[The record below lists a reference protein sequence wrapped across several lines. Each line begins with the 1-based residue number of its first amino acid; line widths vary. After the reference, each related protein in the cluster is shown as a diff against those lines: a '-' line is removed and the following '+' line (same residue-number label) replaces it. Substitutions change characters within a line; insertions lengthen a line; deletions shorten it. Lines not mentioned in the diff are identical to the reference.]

1 MTGGVDMI
9 DFSQISKPVA
19 SFRNQL
25 ALTFTI
31 GIVLLATV
39 SSFAIT
45 HFSTQKVRSTLIEH
59 GHQAAETLASQST
72 LALLYESPEN
82 AQAPAAATLALA
94 DVLGLAIH
102 DSEGKQLLALGED
115 LAAETVS
122 GEQPYK
128 WGLLRE
134 NDHAWYFAAPAYA
147 GEEYVD
153 EEVSPFETGEAK
165 RDLLGYVLV
174 SMGKQ
179 TLNSMESDIREI
191 NLFFSLSF
199 ATIIL
204 VALLAIT
211 ARMTTPLKN
220 LAEKMYRAKRGE
232 ESVRFGLSGPKDIID
247 MGIAFN
253 TMMEVLEE
261 RQRELTDARDSAI
274 ASAGAKEEFAANV
287 SHELRTPMNGVLG
300 MLELLQ
306 DMGLTSKQAEYVE
319 VARKSA
325 ETQLTLIDDILDFS
339 RIDSGKLKPN
349 PVDFSL
355 QDVLDDV
362 VGITSGQAQRKGL
375 DLGYVIEQYVP
386 SRFRGEPGRIRQV
399 LINLVG
405 NATKFTTQGE
415 IAIEVR
421 VVEESG
427 ENMLVRFEVRDTG
440 IGIPEEVQR
449 RIFEPFT
456 QADGST
462 TRKYGGTGLGLAICR
477 QVVNFLGGEIDV
489 SSELGRGSTFW
500 FEIPLQAPQEAVDE
514 PEKRRDEIAG
524 MRVLIVDDSAVN
536 RSFLEETFSA
546 WGAYKNSVSDGSKAL
561 VSLRI
566 AANHSRPYDL
576 VVLDEVMPGLAGEK
590 LAKQILEDSTIPPV
604 KVILMTTWRRSARR
618 DYRYGIDGIVTK
630 PVRQSLLFDCIA
642 SIIKTTN
649 EQLEK
654 PNAPVEIEIGD
665 MNHSGKRILVVEDNR
680 ANQQVALGMLERLGC
695 RVDVATTGRDA
706 LEFIARQHF
715 DLVLMDCNMP
725 EMDGYE
731 TTRCIRKL
739 ENDHHRL
746 PVVAM
751 TANVQ
756 KGDSEKCLAAGMD
769 DYLPKPLKLDMINR
783 LLCRLASNES
793 SMRVVI
799 NNSERRSQELLDD
812 PSPLDV
818 ATFSELREDIGDTFT
833 RMIEVFLEDLPGYL
847 QALERAVQERDYEA
861 IRATAHTIKGSSA
874 NFGAQ
879 RLSEVCRQL
888 EQKGRERSADDAEE
902 LMVALGRESDR
913 VVAALNHEI
922 NPDKTSRITEKE
934 LYPRILIVD
943 DDRSMRIALR
953 EVLEEDGYQVD
964 EASNGAQAVAVSE
977 RHMPDLVLMDAV
989 MPGMDGFTACKKI
1002 RHFASGKQTPILM
1015 ITALEDEPSIE
1026 RAFASGATDYIPKP
1040 VHFGV
1045 LRQRIGR
1052 LLDASQKEKH
1062 VRHLAYND
1070 PLTGLPNRTLFM
1082 ESLADLMKRRT
1093 SDVHSLALL
1102 FLDLDRFKMVNDTLG
1117 HDAGDMLLK
1126 AAAERIVGCVRH
1138 GDMVARLGGDEF
1150 TIIIDD
1156 IRSHTVAASVAEK
1169 ICNALSTPF
1178 SFMGQE
1184 MYVSTSIG
1192 ISICPE
1198 DGNDIGT
1205 LMKHADTAMFRAKE
1219 RGGRYQFYEAG
1230 MEAEVTKR
1238 LEMESDLRRALER
1251 DELSVHY
1258 QPQMDLKTGAV
1269 IGLEALVRWEHPERG
1284 LIPPSDFIPLA
1295 EETGLIGELGEVV
1308 LKLSCAQTQAWLQ
1321 QGFPPLRIAV
1331 NISGRQLEDRG
1342 LPERIAAILNET
1354 GLHYSQLEL
1363 EITES
1368 TIMRHP
1374 EEVIPVLTQL
1384 KEMGI
1389 TLAIDDFGTGY
1400 SSLSYL
1406 KRFPID
1412 MLKIDRAFVRDL
1424 ITDPNDKALIKA
1436 IIVLAKSLGLKTLAE
1451 GVETREQEKFLIEQE
1466 CDYIQ
1471 GFYLSKPLKALILEQ
1486 KILRRIKEGRPI
1498 IPRIAAVSGND

>member
-1 MTGGVDMI
+1 MF
-9 DFSQISKPVA
+9 DFTPIHKPIA

-25 ALTFTI
+25 ALTFTV
-31 GIVLLATV
+31 GIALLAAV

-45 HFSTQKVRSTLIEH
+45 HFSTEKVRSTLIEH
-59 GHQAAETLASQST
+59 GHQAADTLAAQST
-72 LALLYESPEN
+72 LALLYESAEN
-82 AQAPAAATLALA
+82 ARTPATATLALP
-94 DVLGLAIH
+94 DVLGVIIY
-102 DSEGKQLLALGED
+102 DSEGERLLALGE
-115 LAAETVS
+115 TV
-122 GEQPYK
+122 GEQTELEERPRK
-128 WGLLRE
+128 WGLLAE
-134 NDHAWYFAAPAYA
+134 DHDAWYFAAPAYA
-147 GEEYVD
+147 GEDSLD
-153 EEVSPFETGEAK
+153 EETSPFDTDVL
-165 RDLLGYVLV
+165 RHDFLGHVLV
-174 SMGKQ
+174 VMGKQ
-179 TLNSMESDIREI
+179 TLKTMESDIREI

-220 LAEKMYRAKRGE
+220 LAEKMYRAEEGE
-232 ESVRFGLSGPKDIID
+232 ESVRFELTGPKDIID

-261 RQRELTDARDSAI
+261 RERELTKARDAAI
-274 ASAGAKEEFAANV
+274 ASASAKEEFAANV

-306 DMGLTSKQAEYVE
+306 DMGLTSKQAEYGE

-399 LINLVG
+399 LINLVS
-405 NATKFTTQGE
+405 NATKFTKQGE

-421 VVEESG
+421 VVEES
-427 ENMLVRFEVRDTG
+427 NDNILVRFEVRDTG
-440 IGIPEEVQR
+440 IGISQEVQQ

-477 QVVNFLGGEIDV
+477 QVIGFLGGEIDV

-500 FEIPLQAPQEAVDE
+500 FEIPLQAPEEKVDE
-514 PEKRRDEIAG
+514 PEKRREEIAG
-524 MRVLIVDDSAVN
+524 MRVLIVDDSSVN
-536 RSFLEETFSA
+536 RSFLEKTFAA
-546 WGAYKNSVSDGSKAL
+546 WGAYQNSVSDGSKAL
-561 VSLRI
+561 ASLRF
-566 AANHSRPYDL
+566 AANHSRPFDL
-576 VVLDEVMPGLAGEK
+576 VIIDEVMPGIAGDK
-590 LAKQILEDSTIPPV
+590 LARQILEDDSIPPL
-604 KVILMTTWRRSARR
+604 KTIMMTTWRRSARK
-618 DYRYGIDGIVTK
+618 DSRYGIDGVVTK

-642 SIIKTTN
+642 SITKTSAEQKKETTALEAN
-649 EQLEK
+649 EL
-654 PNAPVEIEIGD
+654 GD
-665 MNHSGKRILVVEDNR
+665 LNHSGKRILVVEDNR

-706 LEFIARQHF
+706 LESIARRRYDF
-715 DLVLMDCNMP
+715 VLMDCNMP

-731 TTRCIRKL
+731 TTRRIRQL
-739 ENDHHRL
+739 ENEQDRRL
-746 PVVAM
+746 PIVAM

-756 KGDSEKCLAAGMD
+756 KGDSERCLAAGMD
-769 DYLPKPLKLDMINR
+769 DYLPKPLKLDMINSLLGR
-783 LLCRLASNES
+783 LTSMASATNAVVHS
-793 SMRVVI
+793 NKRV
-799 NNSERRSQELLDD
+799 NQQSLDD
-812 PSPLDV
+812 LSPLDV
-818 ATFSELREDIGDTFT
+818 GTFSELREDIGDIFT

-847 QALERAVQERDYEA
+847 HALERAVLERDYEA
-861 IRATAHTIKGSSA
+861 MRATAHTIKGSSA
-874 NFGAQ
+874 NFGAT
-879 RLSEVCRQL
+879 RLSEICRQL
-888 EQKGRERSADDAEE
+888 EEKGRECSTENTEE
-902 LMVALGRESDR
+902 LMIALGRESDR

-922 NPDKTSRITEKE
+922 KPDKVSHTAAKETSSRI
-934 LYPRILIVD
+934 LVVD
-943 DDRSMRIALR
+943 DDRSMRLALR
-953 EVLEEDGYQVD
+953 EVLEGDGYQVD
-964 EASNGAQAVAVSE
+964 EASNGAQAIAVSE
-977 RHMPDLVLMDAV
+977 RHMADLVLMDAV
-989 MPGMDGFTACKKI
+989 MPGTDGFTACKRI
-1002 RHFASGKQTPILM
+1002 RHIASEKQTPILM

-1052 LLDASQKEKH
+1052 LLDASQKEQH

-1070 PLTGLPNRTLFM
+1070 PLTGLPNRALFM
-1082 ESLADLMKRRT
+1082 ESLASLLRRRT

-1126 AAAERIVGCVRH
+1126 AAADRIVGCVRN

-1150 TIIIDD
+1150 TIILDD
-1156 IRSHTVAASVAEK
+1156 ITSHSVAASVAEK
-1169 ICNALSTPF
+1169 ICNALSSPF

-1192 ISICPE
+1192 ISVCPE
-1198 DGNDIGT
+1198 DGKDIGA

-1251 DELSVHY
+1251 DELTVHY
-1258 QPQMDLKTGAV
+1258 QPQMDLKTGAI
-1269 IGLEALVRWEHPERG
+1269 IGMEALIRWEHPERG

-1295 EETGLIGELGEVV
+1295 EETGLIRDLGEVV

-1331 NISGRQLEDRG
+1331 NISGRQLEDRD
-1342 LPERIAAILNET
+1342 LPDRIAGVLNDT

-1368 TIMRHP
+1368 TIMSHP

-1424 ITDPNDKALIKA
+1424 TTDLNDKALIRA
-1436 IIVLAKSLGLKTLAE
+1436 IIALAKSLNLKTLAE
-1451 GVETREQEKFLIEQE
+1451 GVETREQEKFLMEQA

-1471 GFYLSKPLKALILEQ
+1471 GFYISKPLNASILEQ

-1498 IPRIAAVSGND
+1498 IPRIAAVTGKE